1 MALPLEGK
9 GLFIWKVHNCEG
21 GDPTAILNR
30 ARAAGLTHVLIKV
43 ADGPRAYNVDLAAP
57 LVEALKGAGIKAWGW
72 QFVYGDEPF
81 GEADIAVHR
90 IRTLGLD
97 GFAINAETAYK
108 GKHAA
113 ASAYMD
119 SLASRVDVP
128 LALSSFRYPTY
139 HATFPWTEFLSRCDL
154 NMPQVYWVQAT
165 NPAQQLDRSVA
176 QFQNVYPVRPIVPTG
191 AAYAEYGWRPTA
203 AQVREFLAHAREI
216 GLSAANFWS
225 WDYAGSSAGRD
236 LWDAIAAF
244 DWPVSTPTLDIVDR
258 LVNALNRQDVD
269 ALISLYQPNAILV
282 TSRETLQGH
291 LEIRQYYLNLL
302 AAQLPQA
309 RFVLETRVI
318 DGNIRHI
325 KWDAVGAANG
335 KSVNDGQDTIG
346 LRQGLI
352 QYHSSVYRIV

>member
-1 MALPLEGK
+1 MALLLEGK
-9 GLFIWKVHNCEG
+9 GIYIWKIHNCEG
-21 GDPTAILNR
+21 GNPTAILNR
-30 ARAAGLTHVLIKV
+30 TCEAGFTHVLIKI

-57 LVEALKGAGIKAWGW
+57 LVEALKGAGIKTWGW

-97 GFAINAETAYK
+97 GFAVNAESHYK

-113 ASAYMD
+113 ASAYMA
-119 SLASRVDVP
+119 SLTSRVDVP
-128 LALSSFRYPTY
+128 LALSSFRYPAY
-139 HATFPWTEFLSRCDL
+139 HVTLPWTEFLSGCAL
-154 NMPQVYWVQAT
+154 NMPQVYWVQAA
-165 NPAQQLDRSVA
+165 NPTQQLDRSIA
-176 QFQNVYPVRPIVPTG
+176 QFQNIYPIRPIVPTG

-236 LWDAIAAF
+236 LWDAIAGYE
-244 DWPVSTPTLDIVDR
+244 WPVSAPVLDVVDR
-258 LVNALNRQDVD
+258 LLNALNRQDVD
-269 ALISLYQPNAILV
+269 AVIGLYQPNAVLV

-325 KWDAVGAANG
+325 KWDAIGATNG
-335 KSVNDGQDTIG
+335 KSVNDGLDTIG

-352 QYHSSVYRIV
+352 QYHSSVYRII